1 MRRPNLR
8 IIGIHEG
15 EECQLCEPEY
25 IFSKIIEVNFPNLK
39 KDMPINKQESYITPI
54 RQGPKKKIL
63 PLYIITINLTTTN
76 EYEKLQGRAAEM
88 TQHLRAWLFFQ
99 RS

>member
-1 MRRPNLR
+1 MKRLNLR
-8 IIGIHEG
+8 IIEIEG
-15 EECQLCEPEY
+15 EDSQLKGPEK
-25 IFSKIIEVNFPNLK
+25 IFNKIIQKNFPNLK